1 MYDFRIEKDLTAFD
15 NFAEANKGSYLQ
27 CSKWAEVK
35 KSWDSRFYSGFFGEE
50 RILTCL
56 VLSRVLPVAGE
67 IWYIPCGPLCDY
79 KNEGL
84 QKEFT
89 EFIKGEVKK
98 AGATCLLIDP
108 LIPLRIDGEI
118 CEDGIDAHKLL
129 TSCGYTLNPK
139 IETYTYKHPVQTY
152 IPLKDMDGNMIPA
165 DKILKNCEKGVRY
178 SVRIGTTRGLE
189 SKLYT
194 YEDVKNNPQIMD
206 DFMSVMHDTSNRND
220 FVSRDGD
227 YCKNLMEKFKDNL
240 DLVSNAIDK
249 NSEAVKNLPKAL
261 EQIKEIIQKTDDEI
275 VRITESLSDMD
286 DMGKTAKETLPEAI
300 SEIKRVADNAITQTK
315 GLSDKALAL
324 IQNTTTVVSD
334 NSEVVMAH
342 TKKLIDNTGTQ
353 INAMSEESITKI
365 DDVSKK
371 AFGAIT
377 EMGDKAAQVVPDMK
391 KSLNNM
397 VEETNNEL
405 ESLGGHIVGIT
416 QKLVSNFQE
425 LSDTLEVATKKNK

>member
-1 MYDFRIEKDLTAFD
+1 MEILLSNLNLLTIAWCAGIVCYCYKNCKSKTGNKSDYTTWGMLGTFVGIALGLLSFDASNINNSIPQLLSGLTLAFWTSIVGLVCSIVHAHKSKTWEITEDSPTDELLKTIAQNIKVLGEDKEGSIIGQLKLLRVEFGDLRNEFGDFAKKVADSSAKSATKAIVEALTNVVKDFNEKITEQFGD
-15 NFAEANKGSYLQ
+15 NFKQLNEAVG
-27 CSKWAEVK
+27 
-35 KSWDSRFYSGFFGEE
+35 
-50 RILTCL
+50 
-56 VLSRVLPVAGE
+56 
-67 IWYIPCGPLCDY
+67 
-79 KNEGL
+79 
-84 QKEFT
+84 
-89 EFIKGEVKK
+89 
-98 AGATCLLIDP
+98 
-108 LIPLRIDGEI
+108 
-118 CEDGIDAHKLL
+118 KLL
-129 TSCGYTLNPK
+129 DWQQ
-139 IETYTYKHPVQTY
+139 EYKEY
-152 IPLKDMDGNMIPA
+152 
-165 DKILKNCEKGVRY
+165 
-178 SVRIGTTRGLE
+178 
-189 SKLYT
+189 
-194 YEDVKNNPQIMD
+194 
-206 DFMSVMHDTSNRND
+206 
-220 FVSRDGD
+220 
-227 YCKNLMEKFKDNL
+227 MEKFKDNL
-240 DLVSNAIDK
+240 DLVSSAIDK

-300 SEIKRVADNAITQTK
+300 SEIKRVADNAIRQTN
-315 GLSDKALAL
+315 GLSDKALAF

-334 NSEVVMAH
+334 NSEAVMAH

-397 VEETNNEL
+397 LEETNNEL